1 MKKCRIIIITT
12 IQAEEVKICYS
23 LMIIDGEYYL
33 LVGLLKVIICDFE
46 SSLISFCQVVGVA
59 YTPQLRG
66 NSNMYDANQTR
77 VTGLPWRFSKF
88 SGSFQWK
95 LSNTSDMAPS
105 RWQTTLH
112 M

>member
-1 MKKCRIIIITT
+1 M
-12 IQAEEVKICYS
+12 KICYR

-33 LVGLLKVIICDFE
+33 LVGLLKVIICDVE

-77 VTGLPWRFSKF
+77 NW
-88 SGSFQWK
+88 
-95 LSNTSDMAPS
+95 PS
-105 RWQTTLH
+105 VEIFKILRLISMETINYL
-112 M
+112 